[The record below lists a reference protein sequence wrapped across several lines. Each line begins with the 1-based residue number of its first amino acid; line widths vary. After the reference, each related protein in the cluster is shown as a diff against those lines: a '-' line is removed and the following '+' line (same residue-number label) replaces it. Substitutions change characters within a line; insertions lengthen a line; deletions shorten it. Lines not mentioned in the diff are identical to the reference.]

1 MLVGRL
7 VLVEFNFL
15 VFENS
20 KIVRVNGWNILGRF
34 VDSVCILKLSSHYA
48 DSNGIIMDSVGR
60 LDREE

>member
-7 VLVEFNFL
+7 VLVKFHFL

-20 KIVRVNGWNILGRF
+20 KIVRVNGWNVLDQF
-34 VDSVCILKLSSHYA
+34 ADSISMLKLSSYHAESSAVYE
-48 DSNGIIMDSVGR
+48 NIMGC